1 MKKAVFFL
9 LCAVCVSFTIGTAA
23 LSAAP
28 ETRPIEQEECDR
40 LRRSVGITVL
50 DQEPNIRSLT
60 GFDIRADGA
69 VLLGTDDPQKTVAAY
84 AQDGTFL
91 FGFTFRCSGDHGVKW
106 DDDGRVLLYL
116 VRSDI
121 VLTVDRAGNVLNAVE
136 LPADNAENAAYVRE
150 EWLPKKRV
158 IDGTAYRLKKG
169 NGILGVFLPN
179 YAELVRI
186 DETGEEQIVIDLR
199 AEHRLSAVPAIT
211 VSAVFI
217 ALLLLIV
224 FGNRAQALRPKKRQ

>member
-9 LCAVCVSFTIGTAA
+9 LCAVCVSFTISAAA

-40 LRRSVGITVL
+40 LRRSVGIPAL

-69 VLLGTDDPQKTVAAY
+69 VLLGTDDPQKTFAAY
-84 AQDGTFL
+84 TQDGTFL

-116 VRSDI
+116 VRSDV
-121 VLTVDRAGNVLNAVE
+121 VLTGARAGNVLNAVE
-136 LPADNAENAAYVRE
+136 LPADHAENAAYVRE

-158 IDGTAYRLKKG
+158 IDVTAYRLKKG

-186 DETGEEQIVIDLR
+186 DEAGGEQIVIDLR
-199 AEHRLSAVPAIT
+199 AEHRLSVVPAIA

-224 FGNRAQALRPKKRQ
+224 FGNRAQALRPKKRR

>member
-1 MKKAVFFL
+1 MKKAVLFL
-9 LCAVCVSFTIGTAA
+9 FCAVCVSLTIGAAA

-40 LRRSVGITVL
+40 LRRSVGITAL
-50 DQEPNIRSLT
+50 DQKPNILSLT

-116 VRSDI
+116 VRSDV

-136 LPADNAENAAYVRE
+136 LPTDNAENAAYVRE
-150 EWLPKKRV
+150 GSLPQKRMV
-158 IDGTAYRLKKG
+158 DGTTYRMKKG
-169 NGILGVFLPN
+169 NGFLGVFSSS

-186 DETGEEQIVIDLR
+186 DEAGREQVVIDLR
-199 AEHRLSAVPAIT
+199 AEHGLSVALAIA
-211 VSAVFI
+211 VSAVFV

-224 FGNRAQALRPKKRQ
+224 FGNRAQALRPGKRQ